1 MAKDASRMLYV
12 TLITLVS
19 IVAIV
24 VLLLNARP
32 SSEEAVAGEASLS
45 QLIGSSARCRHV
57 DLSPYTEGN
66 LDRLKGK
73 TFNDICRASSAK
85 SCTAVAAESITYIFN
100 DESCL
105 GGTKW
110 RDTSTIWLPEYCSQQ
125 AMSLVNMER
134 SCSPG
139 AIGLEP
145 TDSEYYASR
154 SSFLVGA
161 GVLCCS

>member
-1 MAKDASRMLYV
+1 MAKDASRVPYLAIV
-12 TLITLVS
+12 ALVAV
-19 IVAIV
+19 VAIV
-24 VLLLNARP
+24 VLVLNVQP
-32 SSEEAVAGEASLS
+32 STEEAVAGEASIS
-45 QLIGSSARCRHV
+45 QLISSSARCRYV
-57 DLSPYTEGN
+57 DLSQYTGGN
-66 LDRLKGK
+66 LDLLKGK

-105 GGTKW
+105 GGTRW
-110 RDTSTIWLPEYCSQQ
+110 RDTSTVWLPEYCGQQ
-125 AMSLVNMER
+125 AMSLANMEK

-139 AIGLEP
+139 TVGLEP

-154 SSFLVGA
+154 SGFLVGA